1 MQMSIN
7 MILNDLNDNL
17 KINNNIWIIRNNNKI

>member
-17 KINNNIWIIRNNNKI
+17 KINIWKIQNNNKI